1 MLNKIFIFLIIFL
14 NSLITLKAHS
24 NDQISFDVSE
34 IEILDGGNKII
45 GKNRGTISTDN
56 GIIIDADEFEFDKNK
71 NTLKAKGNII
81 IEDKINKLNFSAQN
95 ILYEKDK
102 EKIEI
107 IGKSNALIDSNYNFK
122 TEDILI
128 LRKEMIISSDKGAT
142 IIDNNSQ
149 TLYEIKKFSYSI
161 KDKIIKGEKIFINS
175 KFNQPFSD
183 KYFFNSA
190 VFNLKD
196 GNYIA
201 KDINIELKKDTFGNK
216 NNDPRFK
223 GVSSSS
229 KDGITTI
236 NKGIFTTCK
245 KNDTCPPWSI
255 QADKV
260 TYDQNKKQI
269 NYINAL
275 VKVYDVPVIYFPKF
289 FHPGPT
295 VKRQSGFLVPGINN
309 SNILGT
315 SLQIPYFHI
324 LSESKD
330 FTFKPTIFDKDILMF
345 QNEYRQR
352 NKNSFFISDFNIVDG
367 YKSKKT
373 SEENTLTH
381 LFSKFEKNLNLKNF
395 DESTINIS
403 LQKVNSDTYLKIF
416 DTNIVD
422 TDLKP
427 DNYDTLTSEIDFNL
441 ENENFALNTGFT
453 AYENLSKPNSDRYQY
468 VLPYYDLSKSFFD
481 DNNFASFNFLS
492 LGDNILKDTNSLR
505 SRMINNINIQSY
517 DFISKNGFKNNFN
530 YYFKNTITA
539 GKNNDEYDSSPH
551 LKFMN
556 IFELNS
562 SLPLIDTKDDFI
574 NYLSPKLSLRVN
586 PSEMKYYKNEHRQI
600 NNDNIFNIDRLGLID
615 TLESGQNLTLGLDY
629 KRENINNINKYFEL
643 KLGKVLRAKANNNI
657 PSNSTLNQKNSNY
670 FGKITNSFNDTINF
684 NYEFSFNHDLDE
696 VQYNSFGT
704 TISKNNFIT
713 TFNYIEE
720 NGAIG
725 NSNIFEN
732 KTTFNFDDKNFISF
746 STRKNREIDLTEY
759 YNLIY
764 EYKNDCLVAGI
775 KYNKTYYKDRDLE
788 PTEDFMLS
796 IKLIPFTSV
805 GQKFANN

>member
-245 KNDTCPPWSI
+245 KMI
-255 QADKV
+255 LV
-260 TYDQNKKQI
+260 LHGVFKQI
-269 NYINAL
+269 
-275 VKVYDVPVIYFPKF
+275 K
-289 FHPGPT
+289 
-295 VKRQSGFLVPGINN
+295 
-309 SNILGT
+309 
-315 SLQIPYFHI
+315 
-324 LSESKD
+324 
-330 FTFKPTIFDKDILMF
+330 
-345 QNEYRQR
+345 
-352 NKNSFFISDFNIVDG
+352 
-367 YKSKKT
+367 
-373 SEENTLTH
+373 
-381 LFSKFEKNLNLKNF
+381 
-395 DESTINIS
+395 
-403 LQKVNSDTYLKIF
+403 
-416 DTNIVD
+416 
-422 TDLKP
+422 
-427 DNYDTLTSEIDFNL
+427 
-441 ENENFALNTGFT
+441 
-453 AYENLSKPNSDRYQY
+453 
-468 VLPYYDLSKSFFD
+468 
-481 DNNFASFNFLS
+481 
-492 LGDNILKDTNSLR
+492 
-505 SRMINNINIQSY
+505 
-517 DFISKNGFKNNFN
+517 
-530 YYFKNTITA
+530 
-539 GKNNDEYDSSPH
+539 
-551 LKFMN
+551 
-556 IFELNS
+556 
-562 SLPLIDTKDDFI
+562 
-574 NYLSPKLSLRVN
+574 
-586 PSEMKYYKNEHRQI
+586 
-600 NNDNIFNIDRLGLID
+600 
-615 TLESGQNLTLGLDY
+615 
-629 KRENINNINKYFEL
+629 
-643 KLGKVLRAKANNNI
+643 
-657 PSNSTLNQKNSNY
+657 
-670 FGKITNSFNDTINF
+670 
-684 NYEFSFNHDLDE
+684 
-696 VQYNSFGT
+696 
-704 TISKNNFIT
+704 
-713 TFNYIEE
+713 
-720 NGAIG
+720 
-725 NSNIFEN
+725 
-732 KTTFNFDDKNFISF
+732 
-746 STRKNREIDLTEY
+746 
-759 YNLIY
+759 
-764 EYKNDCLVAGI
+764 
-775 KYNKTYYKDRDLE
+775 
-788 PTEDFMLS
+788 
-796 IKLIPFTSV
+796 
-805 GQKFANN
+805 

>member
-149 TLYEIKKFSYSI
+149 TLYEIKKFSYPI

-269 NYINAL
+269 NYTNAL

-517 DFISKNGFKNNFN
+517 DFISKNCFKNNFN

-539 GKNNDEYDSSPH
+539 GKI
-551 LKFMN
+551 M
-556 IFELNS
+556 
-562 SLPLIDTKDDFI
+562 
-574 NYLSPKLSLRVN
+574 
-586 PSEMKYYKNEHRQI
+586 M
-600 NNDNIFNIDRLGLID
+600 
-615 TLESGQNLTLGLDY
+615 
-629 KRENINNINKYFEL
+629 
-643 KLGKVLRAKANNNI
+643 
-657 PSNSTLNQKNSNY
+657 STL
-670 FGKITNSFNDTINF
+670 
-684 NYEFSFNHDLDE
+684 
-696 VQYNSFGT
+696 
-704 TISKNNFIT
+704 
-713 TFNYIEE
+713 
-720 NGAIG
+720 
-725 NSNIFEN
+725 
-732 KTTFNFDDKNFISF
+732 
-746 STRKNREIDLTEY
+746 
-759 YNLIY
+759 
-764 EYKNDCLVAGI
+764 
-775 KYNKTYYKDRDLE
+775 
-788 PTEDFMLS
+788 
-796 IKLIPFTSV
+796 
-805 GQKFANN
+805 